1 MLTTS
6 AGRICFG
13 INELLVGKSELPTT
27 QVFPVVRGHLDLA
40 LGEIW
45 NMEFWSFLFLTE
57 RRYFRQNWASGST
70 YNKTN
75 EVYDAATQAYFQC
88 LRDSVTGAGNSP
100 TDSAGAERSAYWAAC
115 QSAYAG
121 SDWVTATAYAVGTII
136 FYPVTNAYYQCHTAH
151 TASGTLIPSATGGN
165 ERWGVLTPFQRYI
178 DHAQSWETNAI
189 GTVFDL
195 KDADPRVTRRWQSI
209 QRRTQQDRTYALD
222 SVVSCWAEFRLRRP
236 RLTGTFYDTLLG
248 YAVGDQ
254 VYFTTTAGVGNFYAC
269 TVTALAGDTP
279 ATDTDKWSIVEIPLP
294 FEGYLIQAT
303 YAKLMVAEED
313 GNRRSGALSAAQDY
327 LVLLLD
333 EQFRQQPA
341 PTVSVRTYASNT

>member
-6 AGRICFG
+6 AGRLFFG
-13 INELLVGKSELPTT
+13 INELLTGKSELPST
-27 QVFPVVRGHLDLA
+27 QEFPVVRGHLDLA

-45 NMEFWSFLFLTE
+45 NIEFWSFLFLTE
-57 RRYFRQNWASGST
+57 RRYFRQNWSSAST

-75 EVYDAATQAYFQC
+75 EVYDAATQQYFQC

-100 TDSAGAERSAYWAAC
+100 TDSSGDERSAYWAEC
-115 QSAYAG
+115 RNAYNG
-121 SDWVTATAYAVGTII
+121 SDWVTATAYAVGDII

-151 TASGTLIPSATGGN
+151 TSSGTLVPDATSSN

-178 DHAQSWETNAI
+178 DHAQSWETNLI

-195 KDADPRVTRRWQSI
+195 KDADPRVNRRWESI
-209 QRRTQQDRTYALD
+209 PRRTQQDRTYALEAATF
-222 SVVSCWAEFRLRRP
+222 CWVEFRLRRP
-236 RLTGTFYDTLLG
+236 RLTGTFYDATAA

-254 VYFTTTAGVGNFYAC
+254 VYFTTSAGVGNFYTC
-269 TVTALAGDTP
+269 TATASAGDTP

-294 FEGYLIQAT
+294 FEGYLIQAAF
-303 YAKLMVAEED
+303 AKLMVSEED
-313 GNRRSGALSAAQDY
+313 AARKAGAMAAAQEY

-341 PTVSVRTYASNT
+341 PTLSVRTYASNP